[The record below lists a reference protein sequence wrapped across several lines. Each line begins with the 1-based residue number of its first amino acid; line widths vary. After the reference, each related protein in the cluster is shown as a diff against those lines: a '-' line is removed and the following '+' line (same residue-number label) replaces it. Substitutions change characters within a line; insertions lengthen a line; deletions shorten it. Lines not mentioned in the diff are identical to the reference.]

1 MPINVMIDLETL
13 DTTPDSVILSVG
25 AVKFNPSGNGI
36 IERLQLLPMIEE
48 QSDVYKRTISESTLK
63 WWEQQTPE
71 AIERAMGEHGRI
83 PFKDCMEQLAQFCW
97 NTDGIWSN
105 GATFDVSIIESAWR
119 QLGINIPYGHWAV
132 RDCRTLYKIA
142 NVNVKDDD
150 YVTSHIA
157 VEDAE
162 RQAFIAQKAYQK
174 LIAAGFTHLA

>member
-1 MPINVMIDLETL
+1 MTIEIMIDFETL

-25 AVKFNPSGNGI
+25 AVKFDPSGTEVT
-36 IERLQLLPMIEE
+36 ERLQLLPMIDE
-48 QSDVYKRTISESTLK
+48 QSEVYGRTISETTLK
-63 WWEQQTPE
+63 WWETQSPE
-71 AIERAMGEHGRI
+71 AIERAMGEDGRI
-83 PFKDCMEQLAQFCW
+83 PFKDCMEQLAKFYW
-97 NTDGIWSN
+97 NIDGIWSN
-105 GATFDVSIIESAWR
+105 GATFDISIAESAWR
-119 QLGINIPYGHWAV
+119 QLGINIPYQFWVV

-142 NVNVKDDD
+142 NVNVKDDG